1 MRAEQAV
8 KEQRRREALAYLCG
22 LFSHAWRRPGATI
35 GPGQLGAV
43 SERDKYIYARA
54 QRAWMRFGPAPKGVS
69 APTLALV
76 GESSAEKRER
86 DRDGASS
93 EASSGGRG
101 LAATTLVVISAAAAE
116 EAARSSTQKTGGRRK
131 QQRAQ
136 PSAEGGRQYPPG
148 HFGGDGRGGRHGHG
162 RYEAPSGGIGQARKA
177 ERVLRGG
184 IWVVSEG

>member
-1 MRAEQAV
+1 MTT
-8 KEQRRREALAYLCG
+8 CT
-22 LFSHAWRRPGATI
+22 W
-35 GPGQLGAV
+35 GQLGMY
-43 SERDKYIYARA
+43 SERDLYIWERA
-54 QRAWMRFGPAPKGVS
+54 ELAWKRFGPAPAGVS
-69 APTLALV
+69 APLRVLV
-76 GESSAEKRER
+76 EVGPAEKRGH
-86 DRDGASS
+86 DTDGTSS
-93 EASSGGRG
+93 EASSGERG